1 MKKINILRIIFIA
14 ILAIISI
21 AAFIKPQR
29 VETNL
34 LRAFF
39 SDNAKDEILVE
50 LSGKYSSNVNVL
62 IESGNPDAVEK
73 AKDEF
78 VKKIDQKSFEI
89 KSANFA
95 KTLDFYKKY
104 RNNLLSYNDY
114 KTMKEGDFEAITQQA
129 VDNLYNPF
137 GFSLLPEEQDPFLLF
152 TNYIMSLGD
161 GGVINSVNGKYYEII
176 NLEVDKELALSP
188 SLTNKEVK
196 KLIDMQNTLSDENV
210 KIYLT
215 GAPVHSYY
223 ASARSMNEINI
234 ICIISAIFVGGLVLW
249 YFRSL
254 KILVPI
260 MLSLAAGMGMGY
272 CVCALLF
279 SSIHILTFVFSTT
292 LIGIC
297 VDYSLH
303 YLMESDIKKVIK
315 SLTVSMLTTV
325 SSLLILLFSGIE
337 LLKQISVFTSTG
349 LITVYCIVVLFYSFL
364 PAQKSRQKFD
374 LKFDKKFLILF
385 ALIIIAGLFRI
396 HFNDDIRT
404 MYKPSKQML
413 EAEKLYQEVTSANS
427 NTSFVI
433 VEGKDL
439 QSILEREEI
448 VSAKLNEN
456 NLAYYSLCKFLPSIK
471 RQTENMTL
479 RTQLYDSE
487 LNVFSELLTP
497 EDLWNIKHFDKKYFS
512 DEALKNISQ
521 LNEFMLDKTHSI
533 MVVYNVENPEIFEG
547 IENVHFVNL
556 PSEISGGIKK
566 IRLVCLKILVPIYI
580 LLYLLLGF
588 IFSFKNALK
597 IIGPSVAAS
606 LFAICF
612 ISLFQ
617 PLNLFHI
624 LAIFLITGFGLDY
637 AIFRFNGS
645 KNSNDA
651 VLISCITTV
660 FSFMLLAFTSFKLIS
675 SLGFMLALGLASSY
689 ILSILLISKDSPL
702 KTESINSGSNLTVQ

>member
-260 MLSLAAGMGMGY
+260 MLSLAVGMGMGY

-364 PAQKSRQKFD
+364 PAQNSRQKFD
-374 LKFDKKFLILF
+374 LKFDKKFLIVF

-556 PSEISGGIKK
+556 PSEISGAIKK

>member
-1 MKKINILRIIFIA
+1 MKKINILRIFFIA
-14 ILAIISI
+14 ILAFI
-21 AAFIKPQR
+21 AIGAFLKSERI
-29 VETNL
+29 ETNL

-39 SDNAKDEILVE
+39 SDNAKDELLVE
-50 LSGKYSSNVNVL
+50 LSGKYSSNINVL
-62 IESGNPDAVEK
+62 IESSNPDLIEK
-73 AKDEF
+73 AKEEF
-78 VKKIDQKSFEI
+78 VKNIDKKSFEI
-89 KSANFA
+89 KSANFV
-95 KTLDFYKKY
+95 KTLEFYKKY
-104 RNNLLSYNDY
+104 QNNLLSYNDY
-114 KTMKEGDFEAITQQA
+114 KTMKNGDFEAITQQA

-137 GFSLLPEEQDPFLLF
+137 GFSLLPEEEDPFLLF
-152 TNYIMSLGD
+152 TGYITSLGD

-176 NLEVDKELALSP
+176 NLEVEKELALSP

-196 KLIDMQNTLSDENV
+196 KLIDLQHSQCNDNI

-223 ASARSMNEINI
+223 ASAKSMNEINI
-234 ICIISAIFVGGLVLW
+234 ICIISALFVGGLVLW

-254 KILVPI
+254 KILLPI
-260 MLSLAAGMGMGY
+260 MFSLATGMGMGY

-337 LLKQISVFTSTG
+337 LLKQIAVFTSTG
-349 LITVYCIVVLFYSFL
+349 LITVYCLVVLFYSFL
-364 PAQKSRQKFD
+364 PPQTSKHKFD
-374 LKFDKKFLILF
+374 LKFNKKLLIVF
-385 ALIIIAGLFRI
+385 GLIILAGLFRI

-404 MYKPSKQML
+404 MYKPSKQMI

-433 VEGKDL
+433 VEGNNL
-439 QSILEREEI
+439 QDILEREENI
-448 VSAKLNEN
+448 AQMLNDESI
-456 NLAYYSLCKFLPSIK
+456 AYYSLSKFLPSIK
-471 RQTENMTL
+471 RQKENMLL
-479 RTQLYDSE
+479 RTELYESE

-497 EDLWNIKHFDKKYFS
+497 ENLYQIKHFDKKYFS
-512 DEALKNISQ
+512 EEAFKNINR

-533 MVVYNVENPEIFEG
+533 MVVYDVDNPEFLEGVENTHYI
-547 IENVHFVNL
+547 NL

-566 IRLVCLKILVPIYI
+566 IRLACLKILVPIYI

-588 IFSFKNALK
+588 IFTFKNAVK
-597 IIGPSVAAS
+597 IICPSILAS
-606 LFAICF
+606 LFAISF
-612 ISLFQ
+612 ISLLQ

-660 FSFMLLAFTSFKLIS
+660 FSFLLLAFTSFKLIS

-702 KTESINSGSNLTVQ
+702 KTDNINSGSNLTVQ

>member
-1 MKKINILRIIFIA
+1 MKKINILRIFFIA
-14 ILAIISI
+14 ILAFI
-21 AAFIKPQR
+21 AIGAFLKSERI
-29 VETNL
+29 ETNL

-39 SDNAKDEILVE
+39 SDNAKDELLVE
-50 LSGKYSSNVNVL
+50 LSGKYSSNINVL
-62 IESGNPDAVEK
+62 IESSNPDLIEK
-73 AKDEF
+73 AKEEF
-78 VKKIDQKSFEI
+78 VKNIDKKSFEI
-89 KSANFA
+89 KSANFV
-95 KTLDFYKKY
+95 KTLEFYKKY
-104 RNNLLSYNDY
+104 QNNLLSYNDY
-114 KTMKEGDFEAITQQA
+114 KTMKNGDFEAITQQA

-137 GFSLLPEEQDPFLLF
+137 GFSLLPEEEDPFLLF
-152 TNYIMSLGD
+152 TGYITSLGD

-176 NLEVDKELALSP
+176 NLEVEKELALSP

-196 KLIDMQNTLSDENV
+196 KLIDLQHSQSNDNI

-223 ASARSMNEINI
+223 ASAKSMNEINI
-234 ICIISAIFVGGLVLW
+234 ICIISALFVGGLVLW

-254 KILVPI
+254 KILLPI
-260 MLSLAAGMGMGY
+260 MFSLATGM
-272 CVCALLF
+272 
-279 SSIHILTFVFSTT
+279 
-292 LIGIC
+292 
-297 VDYSLH
+297 H

-337 LLKQISVFTSTG
+337 LLKQIAVFTSTG
-349 LITVYCIVVLFYSFL
+349 LITVYCLVVLFYSFL
-364 PAQKSRQKFD
+364 PPQTSKHKFD
-374 LKFDKKFLILF
+374 LKFNKKLLIVF
-385 ALIIIAGLFRI
+385 GLIILAGLFRI

-404 MYKPSKQML
+404 MYKPSKQMI

-427 NTSFVI
+427 NSSFVI
-433 VEGKDL
+433 VEGNNL
-439 QSILEREEI
+439 QDILEREENI
-448 VSAKLNEN
+448 AQMLNDESI
-456 NLAYYSLCKFLPSIK
+456 AYYSLSKFLPSIK
-471 RQTENMTL
+471 RQKENMLL
-479 RTQLYDSE
+479 RTELYESE

-497 EDLWNIKHFDKKYFS
+497 ENLYQIKHFDKKYFS
-512 DEALKNISQ
+512 EEAFKNINR

-533 MVVYNVENPEIFEG
+533 MVVYDVDNPEFLEGVENTYYI
-547 IENVHFVNL
+547 NL

-566 IRLVCLKILVPIYI
+566 IRLACLKILVPIYI

-588 IFSFKNALK
+588 IFTFKNAVK
-597 IIGPSVAAS
+597 IICPSILAS
-606 LFAICF
+606 LFAISF
-612 ISLFQ
+612 ISLLQ

-660 FSFMLLAFTSFKLIS
+660 FSFLLLAFTSFKLIS

-702 KTESINSGSNLTVQ
+702 KTDNINSGSNLTVQ

>member
-254 KILVPI
+254 RILVPI
-260 MLSLAAGMGMGY
+260 MLSLAVGMGMGY

-303 YLMESDIKKVIK
+303 YLMESDLKKVIK

-364 PAQKSRQKFD
+364 PAQNSRQKFD

-456 NLAYYSLCKFLPSIK
+456 NLAYYSLSKFLPSIK

>member
-1 MKKINILRIIFIA
+1 M
-14 ILAIISI
+14 LAIISI

-196 KLIDMQNTLSDENV
+196 KLIDMQSTLSDENV

-254 KILVPI
+254 RILVPI

-303 YLMESDIKKVIK
+303 YLMESDLKKVIK

-364 PAQKSRQKFD
+364 PAQNSRQKFD
-374 LKFDKKFLILF
+374 LKFDKKFLIVF

-456 NLAYYSLCKFLPSIK
+456 NLAYYSLSKFLPSIK

-597 IIGPSVAAS
+597 IIAPSVAAS

>member
-260 MLSLAAGMGMGY
+260 MLSLAVGMGMGY

-303 YLMESDIKKVIK
+303 YLMESDLKKVIK

-364 PAQKSRQKFD
+364 PAQNSRQKFD
-374 LKFDKKFLILF
+374 LKFDKKFLIVF

-456 NLAYYSLCKFLPSIK
+456 NLAYYSLSKFLPSIK

-597 IIGPSVAAS
+597 IIAPSVAAS

-702 KTESINSGSNLTVQ
+702 KAESINSGSNLTVQ